1 MQITGN
7 AAEFVTGEQGKK
19 CLLDRAYLKFCYT
32 ISGDRPLGAVRWS
45 VMVSLNRPQIGRNA
59 HREERGFD
67 WLYETGKKKRKS
79 ILKSGDR
86 RFQLIRRST
95 KEEGKYLGRG

>member
-1 MQITGN
+1 MQIIGN
-7 AAEFVTGEQGKK
+7 ATEFVTGEQGRK
-19 CLLDRAYLKFCYT
+19 CLLDRAYLKFRYT

-95 KEEGKYLGRG
+95 KEEGKCLGRG

>member
-19 CLLDRAYLKFCYT
+19 CLLDRAYLKFRYT
-32 ISGDRPLGAVRWS
+32 ISEDRPLGAVRWF

-67 WLYETGKKKRKS
+67 WLYETGKKKTES

-95 KEEGKYLGRG
+95 TEEGKRLGRG

>member
-7 AAEFVTGEQGKK
+7 AAVFVAVEQSKK
-19 CLLDRAYLKFCYT
+19 CLLDRAYLKFRYT
-32 ISGDRPLGAVRWS
+32 ISEDRPLGAVRWF

-67 WLYETGKKKRKS
+67 WLYETGKKRN
-79 ILKSGDR
+79 
-86 RFQLIRRST
+86 
-95 KEEGKYLGRG
+95 GKVYLNRAIDGFS

>member
-7 AAEFVTGEQGKK
+7 AAEFVTGEQGRK
-19 CLLDRAYLKFCYT
+19 CLLDRAYLKFRYT
-32 ISGDRPLGAVRWS
+32 ISGDRPLGWS

-95 KEEGKYLGRG
+95 KEEGKCLGRG